1 MYDPSYKIISED
13 IFRECN
19 TVGIQINLAKPESV
33 DLLQLIKEKEE
44 LKKKLKLKESEVNTL
59 LGKQYDLTIKIDQLQ
74 KNVSIIKCCVPSLY

>member
-1 MYDPSYKIISED
+1 MSDPSYKVISED
-13 IFRECN
+13 IFREFN

-44 LKKKLKLKESEVNTL
+44 LKKKLELKESEVNTL
-59 LGKQYDLTIKIDQLQ
+59 LGKQYDFTIKIDQLQ